1 MRNALVFGGSGQIGL
16 PLLARLLQAGWQ
28 VHAVSR
34 SSHESQ
40 PGLHW
45 LNGEFGL
52 AMALPDRVDA
62 IFSLGPLDRFA
73 QWYAQEQVSSPR
85 VVAFGS
91 TSLETKQASVDDYER
106 DLAAR
111 LEAAEAEVFR
121 HAAAR
126 GAHATLLRP
135 TLIYGGGHDKTLTRI
150 ASMAQRTG
158 FFVLPSGAAGLRQ
171 PVHVV
176 DLADAALAV
185 IDRPATYGRHYALP
199 GGETLPYRQMVKRTL
214 GALQPPA
221 RLIEVPSPLF
231 RTLLWAAR
239 RSGRMQGLSDAA
251 VMRMREDMVFDAT
264 PAMDDFGY
272 SPRPFQPDPAALGLQ
287 ARA

>member
-40 PGLHW
+40 PRLHW
-45 LNGEFGL
+45 LSGEFGR
-52 AMALPDRVDA
+52 AMALPERVDA

-73 QWYAQEQVSSPR
+73 QWYTQEQVSSPR

-91 TSLETKQASVDDYER
+91 TSLETKHASVDDYER

-150 ASMAQRTG
+150 ASMAKRTG
-158 FFVLPSGAAGLRQ
+158 FFVLPSGAIGLRQ
-171 PVHVV
+171 PVHVA
-176 DLADAALAV
+176 DLADAAFAV
-185 IDRPATYGRHYALP
+185 IDR
-199 GGETLPYRQMVKRTL
+199 QM
-214 GALQPPA
+214 
-221 RLIEVPSPLF
+221 LF
-231 RTLLWAAR
+231 RDAYRHAITR
-239 RSGRMQGLSDAA
+239 RSYDVTADDRRFL
-251 VMRMREDMVFDAT
+251 MVAFVRDAT
-264 PAMDDFGY
+264 RSINLVLVENWFTELERL
-272 SPRPFQPDPAALGLQ
+272 SPRNG
-287 ARA
+287 R

>member
-1 MRNALVFGGSGQIGL
+1 MRNALVFGGSGQIGV
-16 PLLARLLQAGWQ
+16 PLLARLLQSGWQ

-34 SSHESQ
+34 SSHELQ

-45 LNGEFGL
+45 LSGEFGRT
-52 AMALPDRVDA
+52 MALPERVDA

-73 QWYAQEQVSSPR
+73 QWYAQGQVSASR

-91 TSLETKQASVDDYER
+91 TSLETKQASADDYER

-111 LEAAEAEVFR
+111 LQTAEADVFR

-150 ASMAQRTG
+150 AAMARRIG
-158 FFVLPSGAAGLRQ
+158 FFVLPSGANGLRQ
-171 PVHVV
+171 PVHVA
-176 DLADAALAV
+176 DLADAALGV
-185 IDRPATYGRHYALP
+185 VDQPATYGRHYALP
-199 GGETLPYRQMVKRTL
+199 GGETLSYREMVKRTL
-214 GALQPPA
+214 ATLRPPA
-221 RLIEVPSPLF
+221 RLIEVPAPLF
-231 RTLLWAAR
+231 RALLWTAR

-251 VMRMREDMVFDAT
+251 VMRMREDMVFDAA
-264 PAMDDFGY
+264 PAVHDFGY
-272 SPRPFQPDPAALGLQ
+272 APRPFQPNPEALGL
-287 ARA
+287 

>member
-1 MRNALVFGGSGQIGL
+1 MRNALVFGGSGQIGT
-16 PLLARLLQAGWQ
+16 PLLARLLQSNWQ
-28 VHAVSR
+28 VYAVSR
-34 SSHESQ
+34 SAHESQ

-45 LNGEFGL
+45 LSGEFGRT
-52 AMALPDRVDA
+52 MALPERVDA

-73 QWYAQEQVSSPR
+73 QWYAQSPVGSPR

-91 TSLETKQASVDDYER
+91 TSLETKQASADDYER

-121 HAAAR
+121 HAAEC

-150 ASMAQRTG
+150 AAMARRTG
-158 FFVLPSGAAGLRQ
+158 FFVLPSGAVGLRQ
-171 PVHVV
+171 PVHVA
-176 DLADAALAV
+176 DLANAALAV

-199 GGETLPYRQMVKRTL
+199 GGETLTYREMVKRTL
-214 GALQPPA
+214 RVLQPPA
-221 RLIEVPSPLF
+221 RLIQVPAPLF
-231 RTLLWAAR
+231 RGLLWAAR

-251 VMRMREDMVFDAT
+251 VMRMRNDMVFDAV
-264 PAMDDFGY
+264 PAAHDFGY
-272 SPRPFQPDPAALGLQ
+272 APRLFQPDPAALGL
-287 ARA
+287 